1 MKKMDKNDFILC
13 LAIAIIVILLI
24 AVLIAVLI
32 CSRDAEG
39 IKGVKI
45 FPMPIGGKIIPIIL

>member
-1 MKKMDKNDFILC
+1 MDKNDIIFY

-24 AVLIAVLI
+24 TGLIF
-32 CSRDAEG
+32 SRDAEG

-45 FPMPIGGKIIPIIL
+45 FPMPIGGRITPIIL